1 MKIQLT
7 KPLINSPFNDNGS
20 NTFKNIEAIY
30 LKDVNLNI
38 VQSYYHYFQQTFTLQ
53 AKKFVSK
60 DLDQQKNQN
69 QETEQTLDASVMNLI
84 LFDGSEETIQRAE
97 RLIKKVAFKD
107 ENFQNPLNDADFNE
121 LDFFDKQK
129 IIGEFLVNF
138 WLSKWSLGGKK
149 K

>member
-1 MKIQLT
+1 MKIQLI
-7 KPLINSPFNDNGS
+7 KPLVNSSFIDNGS

-38 VQSYYHYFQQTFTLQ
+38 VQSYYHYFQQTFTIQSL
-53 AKKFVSK
+53 KFVNK
-60 DLDQQKNQN
+60 NLDQQKNQG
-69 QETEQTLDASVMNLI
+69 EEATTALTASVVNLI
-84 LFDGSEETIQRAE
+84 LFDGNEETIERAN

-138 WLSKWSLGGKK
+138 WVSKWSLGEQKK
-149 K
+149 